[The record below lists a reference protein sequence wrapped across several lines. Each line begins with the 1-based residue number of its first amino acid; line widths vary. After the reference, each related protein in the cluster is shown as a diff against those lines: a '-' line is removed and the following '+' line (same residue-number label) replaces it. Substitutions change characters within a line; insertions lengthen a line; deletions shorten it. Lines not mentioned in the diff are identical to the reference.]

1 VPLSASASAGAACQW
16 IRTAPGAP
24 MRVVAGR
31 QRDPHLGVSG
41 RGRAPGPG
49 PPSPRRPS
57 LSALASPSHVRVQ
70 VEHATE
76 RGSGATGNRGQV
88 ACQLP
93 EADMRWQAECQRG
106 SRRLGVRS
114 ESGKKQTLNQ
124 HLSASA
130 NHRASDRRQCLRL
143 GLQARVLEASCARP
157 RMCHFK
163 FQVEVGFKLLLS
175 TLSRPK
181 KPGWSFPGRVPVR
194 RAKIN

>member
-1 VPLSASASAGAACQW
+1 MP
-16 IRTAPGAP
+16 APGPRGLGRAP
-24 MRVVAGR
+24 TRVVAGR

-49 PPSPRRPS
+49 RPGAAGPSPRRPGPS
-57 LSALASPSHVRVQ
+57 LTGSALASPSHVRVQ
-70 VEHATE
+70 VERATE
-76 RGSGATGNRGQV
+76 RGSGVTGNRGL

-106 SRRLGVRS
+106 FGREKRVW
-114 ESGKKQTLNQ
+114 KKVKQ

-143 GLQARVLEASCARP
+143 QARVLEASCARP
-157 RMCHFK
+157 RLCHFK
-163 FQVEVGFKLLLS
+163 FQVEVGLLLS

-181 KPGWSFPGRVPVR
+181 KHGWSFPAGCGGR
-194 RAKIN
+194 K